1 MSFCRFLG
9 FGLRP
14 YLNVSSE
21 CSVMKRLFEVKNAPE
36 ASSYVLL
43 KKFSSETEKKT
54 SKNHEIVYI
63 GPLTRQIRSVKLFSL
78 LSSFTGVFAQPV
90 IYEKAQ
96 EIGTSTPMLIAVC
109 SFVGFFTFVTP
120 VLLHFITKKYVTSIE
135 YNSKDDSYKASIYT
149 LFIRK
154 KEISFKPGEAVVPDV
169 LGMFTSMTIR
179 GIPLFIDARFFDDLH
194 HYKKI
199 MGYDKPMDFKIN
211 NTEKKNITE
220 SH

>member
-1 MSFCRFLG
+1 MKKIEPWSWNL
-9 FGLRP
+9 
-14 YLNVSSE
+14 
-21 CSVMKRLFEVKNAPE
+21 SVKAALEYHRVKNAPE
-36 ASSYVLL
+36 TSSYVL

-54 SKNHEIVYI
+54 STSSNHELVYT
-63 GPLTRQIRSVKLFSL
+63 GPLTRQIRSVKIFSL
-78 LSSFTGVFAQPV
+78 LSSVTGVFAQPV
-90 IYEKAQ
+90 IYERAQ

-120 VLLHFITKKYVTSIE
+120 VLLHFITKKYVTSIA
-135 YNSKDDSYKASIYT
+135 YNPKDDSYTATIYT

-154 KEISFKPGEAVVPDV
+154 KEISFRPGEAVVPDV

-179 GIPLFIDARFFDDLH
+179 GIPLFVDVRFFDDLS

-199 MGYDKPMDFKIN
+199 MGYDKPMDFKMN
-211 NTEKKNITE
+211 NTEKQNITE